1 MLDRLTDWAAD
12 LCLALL
18 LLGTLAG
25 LGAWELIRSADDAAA
40 ASGTVHLISP
50 SQFIPMLKPTGE

>member
-1 MLDRLTDWAAD
+1 MLDRLIDLLAG

-25 LGAWELIRSADDAAA
+25 LGAWELIRSTDDAAA
-40 ASGTVHLISP
+40 GGVH
-50 SQFIPMLKPTGE
+50 FVVGGGRE

>member
-1 MLDRLTDWAAD
+1 MLDRLIDLLAR

-25 LGAWELIRSADDAAA
+25 LGAWELIRSADDAAT
-40 ASGTVHLISP
+40 GGVTI
-50 SQFIPMLKPTGE
+50 QFHGREG

>member
-1 MLDRLTDWAAD
+1 MSRLTDLLAD

-25 LGAWELIRSADDAAA
+25 LGAWDLIRSADDAGA
-40 ASGTVHLISP
+40 GGVTI
-50 SQFIPMLKPTGE
+50 QFHGREG

>member
-1 MLDRLTDWAAD
+1 MSRLTDLLAD

-25 LGAWELIRSADDAAA
+25 LGAWELIRGADDAAA
-40 ASGTVHLISP
+40 GGVRMIVD
-50 SQFIPMLKPTGE
+50 GGRE

>member
-12 LCLALL
+12 FCLALL

-25 LGAWELIRSADDAAA
+25 LGAWELMRGADDAAA
-40 ASGTVHLISP
+40 GGVTI
-50 SQFIPMLKPTGE
+50 QFHGREG

>member
-1 MLDRLTDWAAD
+1 MRWTPAMLDRLTDLFAD

-40 ASGTVHLISP
+40 GGVH
-50 SQFIPMLKPTGE
+50 FVVDGGRE

>member
-1 MLDRLTDWAAD
+1 MLDRLTDLLAD

-40 ASGTVHLISP
+40 GGVHMTAYSH
-50 SQFIPMLKPTGE
+50 GRE

>member
-1 MLDRLTDWAAD
+1 MNRLTDWTAD

-25 LGAWELIRSADDAAA
+25 LGAWELIRSTDDAAA
-40 ASGTVHLISP
+40 GGVH
-50 SQFIPMLKPTGE
+50 FVVDGGKE

>member
-1 MLDRLTDWAAD
+1 MLDRLTDLFAD

-25 LGAWELIRSADDAAA
+25 LGAWELIRSTDDAAA
-40 ASGTVHLISP
+40 GGVH
-50 SQFIPMLKPTGE
+50 FVVDGGRE